1 MKTKREQ
8 ACGDLLVIKLF
19 ASNYARD
26 LITMEDKQ
34 LFRKYYLFNQ
44 ETFLDYLKQVKKR
57 LENNV
62 IMFTDRARQHQSKK
76 VQK

>member
-26 LITMEDKQ
+26 LLIKT
-34 LFRKYYLFNQ
+34 
-44 ETFLDYLKQVKKR
+44 
-57 LENNV
+57 
-62 IMFTDRARQHQSKK
+62 
-76 VQK
+76 